1 MKFERRE
8 GTEVRHLSV
17 SNKFTFP
24 GTNYI
29 PQLFTGNLRSMTG
42 KFGETVKN
50 ERKTTHHLRSKTGL
64 EVDTKSFK
72 TEK

>member
-1 MKFERRE
+1 MKFERGE
-8 GTEVRHLSV
+8 GTVIKHLSV

-29 PQLFTGNLRSMTG
+29 PQLFAGNLRSMIG
-42 KFGETVKN
+42 KFRETVKN
-50 ERKTTHHLRSKTGL
+50 ERKTTDHLCSKTGL